1 MMYLKKE
8 HELLNAMKANDFA
21 VFDGN
26 QEDAYDALERIFN
39 SFVNYANSVIRMT
52 CMVPI
57 WKIRYDRDIFQE
69 KLEDIDKTRRIRHDA
84 AISGI
89 KFLNRLCEKHGLQP
103 FTTVDTDDR
112 HAVAAFIGSWISDI
126 YLDGTS
132 HSIDDLVTLCPNV
145 EFPPHKM
152 DDIA

>member
-1 MMYLKKE
+1 MIYLEKE
-8 HELLNAMKANDFA
+8 QELLSAMKANEFA

-57 WKIRYDRDIFQE
+57 WKIR
-69 KLEDIDKTRRIRHDA
+69 HDA

-89 KFLNRLCEKHGLQP
+89 KFLNRLCQLP
-103 FTTVDTDDR
+103 R
-112 HAVAAFIGSWISDI
+112 
-126 YLDGTS
+126 
-132 HSIDDLVTLCPNV
+132 P
-145 EFPPHKM
+145 
-152 DDIA
+152 